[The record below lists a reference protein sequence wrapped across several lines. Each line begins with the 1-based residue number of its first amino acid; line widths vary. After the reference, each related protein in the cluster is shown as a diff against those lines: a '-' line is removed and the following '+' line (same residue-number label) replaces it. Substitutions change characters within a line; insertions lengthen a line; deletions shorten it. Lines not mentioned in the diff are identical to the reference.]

1 MYISIPGRAR
11 HHTCL
16 SRNGHGG
23 KPQPMEEIL
32 QKLVGGLSDYPF
44 NGFQASKVVQDFAT
58 IHSIIQ
64 FAEFYERQI

>member
-1 MYISIPGRAR
+1 
-11 HHTCL
+11 
-16 SRNGHGG
+16 
-23 KPQPMEEIL
+23 MEEIL